1 MQQKPQK
8 DTQPPLQVPREGLR
22 LDQIEGK
29 PEGWDLEDIA
39 GEASQRT
46 DDEIYREARRG
57 DETKGDP
64 NERDAA
70 GSVDSNETWQGREE
84 AKNDIS
90 GKDNSN
96 G

>member
-1 MQQKPQK
+1 MQQRPEK

-22 LDQIEGK
+22 LDQIEGN

-64 NERDAA
+64 DERDAA
-70 GSVDSNETWQGREE
+70 GRSDSNETAQGREE
-84 AKNDIS
+84 AKNDIP
-90 GKDNSN
+90 GKANAN